1 MSSDG
6 GAAVGA
12 GPAVTGDAYQV
23 GLLVGAGAAPA
34 VGCWPQPPLAQD
46 QADVVA
52 GWAAGAVGA
61 GTGTGEVYQVGLL
74 VGEITTA
81 TASASGASRLVP

>member
-1 MSSDG
+1 M
-6 GAAVGA
+6 GA

-61 GTGTGEVYQVGLL
+61 GTGTGDVDQVGLL

-81 TASASGASRLVP
+81 IASSASGASRLVP

>member
-1 MSSDG
+1 M
-6 GAAVGA
+6 GA

-34 VGCWPQPPLAQD
+34 VGCWPQLPLAQD

-52 GWAAGAVGA
+52 GWAGRGRKNMF
-61 GTGTGEVYQVGLL
+61 
-74 VGEITTA
+74 GEICEVPRAPRAFASLLLPQRHEERHHMQDYTT
-81 TASASGASRLVP
+81 L